1 MECNR
6 MIALMALA
14 VIGFLAWLTVRAMN
28 RDKASRNRVDAIR
41 AAVRQAHGI
50 EDVFVSPE
58 DGSFVGLSGDG
69 ARIVLGK
76 GEEGHSAPVTA
87 IRAIEGVRDG
97 AVLIRAEPD
106 GDPVTPAADQDVTDL
121 PERIRTLELR
131 VTLDEQAHTVL
142 FFEGGRHGVTPD
154 NAPFRQQAALAEVWF
169 RKISTAMRLAR

>member
-1 MECNR
+1 MEWNR
-6 MIALMALA
+6 MTALIALA
-14 VIGFLAWLTVRAMN
+14 VIGFLAWLTVQAMN
-28 RDKASRNRVDAIR
+28 RDKASRRRAEAIR

-58 DGSFVGLSGDG
+58 DGSFVGLSADG

-76 GEEGHSAPVTA
+76 GEGQSAPVAA
-87 IRAIEGVRDG
+87 IRAVEGVRDG
-97 AVLIRAEPD
+97 AVLIRAEPG
-106 GDPVTPAADQDVTDL
+106 GDPVTPAAEQDVTDL

-169 RKISTAMRLAR
+169 RKVSTAMRLAR